1 MSHNDRYVIVEG
13 SSSSNTPIRP
23 HNWAERFAGN
33 LASYDRHLRLSF
45 SSLLVPVM
53 FNDAKGLRMDR
64 SLRHSHPEIYRDIL
78 GFAAAHGLVI
88 HGLEAP
94 MELPLAS

>member
-1 MSHNDRYVIVEG
+1 MSYDDRYVIVEG

-45 SSLLVPVM
+45 SSLLAPVM
-53 FNDAKGLRMDR
+53 VNNVKGLRMDR
-64 SLRHSHPEIYRDIL
+64 SLRHSHPEIYKDIL
-78 GFAAAHGLVI
+78 GFAEAHDLRV

-94 MELPLAS
+94 LELPLAS

>member
-1 MSHNDRYVIVEG
+1 MSRDDRYVIVEG
-13 SSSSNTPIRP
+13 TSSSNTPIRP

-53 FNDAKGLRMDR
+53 VNGVKGLRMDR
-64 SLRHSHPEIYRDIL
+64 GLCHSHPEIYKDIL
-78 GFAAAHGLVI
+78 GFAAAHDLRIQGLD
-88 HGLEAP
+88 AP
-94 MELPLAS
+94 VELPLAS

>member
-1 MSHNDRYVIVEG
+1 MSRDDRFVIVEG
-13 SSSSNTPIRP
+13 TSSSNTPIRP

-53 FNDAKGLRMDR
+53 INEVKGLRMNR
-64 SLRHSHPEIYRDIL
+64 GLCHSHPEIYKDIL
-78 GFAAAHGLVI
+78 GFAEAHDLRV

-94 MELPLAS
+94 LELPLAS